1 MLPWGT
7 GSCHPTFLWRLPF
20 GCQWRPQ
27 MCQTWKKPYFKQ
39 RSRFLV
45 YMIYIYMIHMI
56 PWNYTYYGTNHILNK
71 PYVKVLQKTKTKSNT
86 IPSVRWVS
94 DFWWWRAH
102 TSGDEH
108 QTQWVH
114 KGNYEGCYRSLAG
127 GFLALPEMNQSRK
140 DHHRIS
146 WMEINTIWNRPAKI
160 CARRWF
166 LEWIAVILKNQMWW
180 NQR

>member
-1 MLPWGT
+1 MGHWILSSHVSLKASIRVSVAASNVPDMEET
-7 GSCHPTFLWRLPF
+7 IF
-20 GCQWRPQ
+20 
-27 MCQTWKKPYFKQ
+27 QTTKQ
-39 RSRFLV
+39 IFSI
-45 YMIYIYMIHMI
+45 YDIYIYMIHMI